1 MKTTKI
7 YFSDLNEDA
16 QKRILEAM
24 EIDKPSD
31 YMNCDIN
38 TTPIV
43 MNNSKD
49 EDYYCKLSNTDIVPV
64 KNDEYP
70 KLKDQDKYIDEDLL
84 AMRDFEDGFD
94 PIIKETIAMARV
106 NNYLLVEAMGDEMA
120 DLYKRH
126 LSNILEY
133 NSQSMFHGFQGLK
146 DDMID
151 YVKSLIVNKK

>member
-7 YFSDLNEDA
+7 NPKQSVDLVDILSDDNFQIAMTPKGKILYYNPNAEFDA
-16 QKRILEAM
+16 E
-24 EIDKPSD
+24 
-31 YMNCDIN
+31 
-38 TTPIV
+38 
-43 MNNSKD
+43 D
-49 EDYYCKLSNTDIVPV
+49 EDYYHKSSNTDIVPV

-70 KLKDQDKYIDEDLL
+70 KLKEQDKYIDEDLL

-94 PIIKETIAMARV
+94 PIMKETIAMARV

-133 NSQSMFHGFQGLK
+133 NSQSMFHGLQGLK
-146 DDMID
+146 DDMVD
-151 YVKSLIVNKK
+151 YVKSLVNRK